1 MLAFSLMND
10 CMLVAVSREEE
21 DGENNYIDDFF

>member
-1 MLAFSLMND
+1 MLAFSLTND
-10 CMLVAVSREEE
+10 SLMVVASREEE